1 MGIYFDKENTERFHH
16 DIDLEACHIMKE
28 MAKKGIETAAVNATM
43 VFQVEEENER
53 GNRTGTFLPII
64 KMNLIEGSAGEM
76 DEKAQMYVQHW
87 IEQHMDKSDPPV
99 EFETFIVWK
108 CKTLQNWKYL
118 ISTTLPDGMY
128 YEMTF
133 DGDKNTWYLDA
144 YKKFHNRS
152 IHEITEAEK
161 AEIIDKVKKEGEL
174 ADNQHPGYTN
184 KEETEK

>member
-1 MGIYFDKENTERFHH
+1 MGIYLDKENTEKFQMDFH
-16 DIDLEACHIMKE
+16 LEALAIMEE
-28 MAKKGIETAAVNATM
+28 MVKKGMERAAVQAAL
-43 VFQVEEENER
+43 VFQVGEENEN
-53 GNRTGTFLPII
+53 GNRMGTYLPVA
-64 KMNLIEGSAGEM
+64 KMNLLEGSAGEM
-76 DEKAQMYVQHW
+76 DDRAQMYVHHW
-87 IEQHMDKSDPPV
+87 IEEHMDKSDPPV

-152 IHEITEAEK
+152 IHEVTEEEK
-161 AEIIDKVKKEGEL
+161 AEIIRK
-174 ADNQHPGYTN
+174 A
-184 KEETEK
+184 KEEKDS